1 MEIIL
6 LVEMLKAGNEDL
18 ACFRGRPDDAIQ
30 GLRERFRLDLSD
42 RACKEYVNSLIDES
56 LENWRTNWYDRYQRY
71 CVGVL

>member
-18 ACFRGRPDDAIQ
+18 NCFQGRPDEAIK
-30 GLRERFRLDLSD
+30 GMRERFRLDLSD
-42 RACKEYVNSLIDES
+42 RACKEYVHSLIDES